1 MATLTPAILRQAAEW
16 HVLFSAGEASDG
28 DRAAWQQ
35 WRAANPLHEQAW
47 QQLASL
53 TDRLQPLPA
62 GLGRQLLQQRQ
73 GRRRTL
79 RQCVL
84 LLGCLGAGWQGW
96 LRLQHSVVP
105 QSFHAAAGRRQRVTL
120 ADGSQLVL
128 RAGARVQ
135 VSYDQQRRL
144 IRLLE
149 GEVAITTASDP
160 HTPYRPLQVETRHG
174 QVTALGT
181 RFTVALAADRT
192 RVAVQQHAVRLQP
205 WSGAAGLILQ
215 AGEHGELG
223 EGAQRLPLAPDTAT
237 PDWVSGRIVVV
248 NARLGD
254 VVRQLAPHY
263 PGALL
268 CDPQAAALPV
278 SGAFSEDNPQ
288 ASLQA
293 ITATLPV
300 KIVRRGPLW
309 TLLTL
314 R

>member
-1 MATLTPAILRQAAEW
+1 MATLTPAILQQAAEW

-47 QQLASL
+47 QQLAAL
-53 TDRLQPLPA
+53 THRLQPLPS
-62 GLGRQLLQQRQ
+62 GIGQQLLQQQQ

-79 RQCVL
+79 RQCVM

-96 LRLQHSVVP
+96 LRLQPGAVMQSV
-105 QSFHAAAGRRQRVTL
+105 QADAGRRQRVTL

-135 VSYDQQRRL
+135 VSYDPQRRL
-144 IRLLE
+144 IRLLA
-149 GEVAITTASDP
+149 GEVAIATASDR

-174 QVTALGT
+174 HITALGT
-181 RFTVALAADRT
+181 RFTVALADGHT
-192 RVAVQQHAVRLQP
+192 SVAVQEHAVHLQP
-205 WSGAAGLILQ
+205 WSGGAGLILQ
-215 AGEHGELG
+215 AGEHGQL
-223 EGAQRLPLAPDTAT
+223 ATQASRLLQPPDAST

-263 PGALL
+263 PGVLL

>member
-16 HVLFSAGEASDG
+16 HVLFSAGEASNKDH
-28 DRAAWQQ
+28 AAWQQ
-35 WRAANPLHEQAW
+35 WRAANPLHEEAW

-53 TDRLQPLPA
+53 TDRLQALPA
-62 GLGRQLLQQRQ
+62 GIGQQLLQQRQ

-84 LLGCLGAGWQGW
+84 LLGCLGAGWQTW
-96 LRLQHSVVP
+96 LRLQHSVAP
-105 QSFHAAAGRRQRVTL
+105 LSFHANAGRRERVTL
-120 ADGSQLVL
+120 ADGSKLVL
-128 RAGARVQ
+128 RAGARLQ
-135 VSYDQQRRL
+135 VSFDDNQ
-144 IRLLE
+144 RLLRLLA
-149 GEVAITTASDP
+149 GEVAVATASDN
-160 HTPYRPLQVETRHG
+160 HAPYRPLLVETRHG
-174 QVTALGT
+174 HITALGT
-181 RFTVALAADRT
+181 RFTVGLASDRT
-192 RVAVQQHAVRLQP
+192 CVAVQQHAVRLQP
-205 WSGAAGLILQ
+205 WSGGAGLILQ
-215 AGEHGELG
+215 AGEHGELSDS
-223 EGAQRLPLAPDTAT
+223 ARRLPLPPDDTT

-254 VVRQLAPHY
+254 VIRQLAPHY

-278 SGAFSEDNPQ
+278 SGAFSEDDPQ

-309 TLLTL
+309 TLLT
-314 R
+314 RR

>member
-1 MATLTPAILRQAAEW
+1 MATLTPAILQQAAEW

-47 QQLASL
+47 QQLAAL
-53 TDRLQPLPA
+53 THRLQPLPS
-62 GLGRQLLQQRQ
+62 GIGQQLLQQQQ

-96 LRLQHSVVP
+96 LRLQHGAVP
-105 QSFHAAAGRRQRVTL
+105 QSFHADARRQHVTL

-135 VSYDQQRRL
+135 VSYDTQRRL
-144 IRLLE
+144 IRLLA
-149 GEVAITTASDP
+149 GEVAIATASDH

-174 QVTALGT
+174 HITALGT
-181 RFTVALAADRT
+181 RFTVALADGHTA
-192 RVAVQQHAVRLQP
+192 VAVQAHAVHLQP
-205 WSGAAGLILQ
+205 WAGGVGLILQ

-223 EGAQRLPLAPDTAT
+223 AEAGRLPQPLDAAT

-254 VVRQLAPHY
+254 VVKRLAPHY

-268 CDPQAAALPV
+268 CDPQAAALLV